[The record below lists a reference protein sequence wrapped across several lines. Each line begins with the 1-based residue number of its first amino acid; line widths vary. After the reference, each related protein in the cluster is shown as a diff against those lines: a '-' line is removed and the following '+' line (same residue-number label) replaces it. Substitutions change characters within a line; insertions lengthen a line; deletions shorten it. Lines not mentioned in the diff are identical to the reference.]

1 MEMHSFSV
9 YIDESIIRLAIW
21 NMFFLSLTDLPSVL
35 SGDQLLILDPQEQYF
50 RTSEGSSTTYSWKL
64 PKKWSKLKKYS
75 DQLTPYIGLFG
86 CTENTLSKGN
96 YQGSLFRFPLRREA
110 SRLSSEVFT
119 DRDIVL
125 NLFNSFMMDASVISL
140 FLKNI
145 EIIELYYKGR
155 GEANQR
161 KIFSIE
167 INENCVAEV
176 RKQRA
181 DFITEL
187 QHKSAN
193 PSLQIG
199 EINISYLID
208 ISISALSANESRLSS
223 DKFIVNQYYND
234 KDVSDDLQ
242 KYLSDKTMYVLP
254 IVGTAMFM
262 HKGPVTMDDNKPK
275 GREFCFLPLPA
286 EETSSTGLPIH
297 VNGYFMLSQDRSHLK
312 WTQKSDDSPLT
323 WNEALLLELLPMSYC
338 HMLTEAIL
346 ENQKDELLV
355 SVDDIYRAIPDISQ
369 VSEKWMPAVQTM
381 AAKMSMQQ
389 CLYSPRRG
397 GEWLTIEDSLLSPL
411 CDEIT
416 QKCLN
421 KLLLNNDYPL
431 VFPPVHVTEMLRRV
445 NTLPNAAGPTEVIQS
460 LKSTNK
466 YIEYPDREK
475 LLLLQYILDEASLN
489 DLGRLSLLPTG
500 NGKFVEFDP
509 RAPIIYILPVDIPST
524 IFPGLEEQFVRNNL
538 DSRIYQ
544 KLSSAAGSGEILIN
558 FDRIKSIILC
568 SKVGLIFYRYL
579 NLSQIW
585 FN

>member
-1 MEMHSFSV
+1 MHLFSFS
-9 YIDESIIRLAIW
+9 
-21 NMFFLSLTDLPSVL
+21 DLPSVL
-35 SGDQLLILDPQEQYF
+35 SGDQLLILDPHEQYF

-64 PKKWSKLKKYS
+64 PKKWDKLKKHS

-86 CTENTLSKGN
+86 CTENTLAKGN
-96 YQGSLFRFPLRREA
+96 YNGSLFRFPLRNEP
-110 SRLSSEVFT
+110 SSLCSEVFT
-119 DRDIVL
+119 EKEAVSNI
-125 NLFNSFMMDASVISL
+125 FNSFRRDARDIL
-140 FLKNI
+140 LYLKNI
-145 EIIELYYKGR
+145 ETIEIYYKGK
-155 GEANQR
+155 GEVNQT
-161 KIFSIE
+161 KLFFVGIE
-167 INENCVAEV
+167 DNCVTEV
-176 RKQRA
+176 RKQRTK
-181 DFITEL
+181 FVTEL
-187 QHKSAN
+187 QQKSLN

-199 EINISYLID
+199 EISISYLID
-208 ISISALSANESRLSS
+208 IRINANESRLSS
-223 DKFIVNQYYND
+223 EKFIVNQYYND
-234 KDVSDDLQ
+234 KDVSEDLE
-242 KYLSDKTMYVLP
+242 KYLSDKTMSVLP
-254 IVGTAMFM
+254 IVGSAMFI

-346 ENQKDELLV
+346 ENQKDESLV
-355 SVDDIYRAIPDISQ
+355 SVDDIYHAIPDISQ
-369 VSEKWMPAVQTM
+369 VSEKWVPAVQTM
-381 AAKMSMQQ
+381 ASKMSMQQ

-421 KLLLNNDYPL
+421 NLLLDNNYPL

-445 NTLPNAAGPTEVIQS
+445 NTLPKAAGPAEVIQS

-475 LLLLQYILDEASLN
+475 LLLLQYVLDEASLN
-489 DLGRLSLLPTG
+489 DLEGLTLLPTG
-500 NGKFVEFDP
+500 NGKFVEFDSG
-509 RAPIIYILPVDIPST
+509 ALKIYILPVDIPST
-524 IFPGLEEQFVRNNL
+524 IFPGLEELFVRNRLEL

-544 KLSSAAGSGEILIN
+544 KLLAAANSGELSSIKCLVIFRLTVCLDIN
-558 FDRIKSIILC
+558 LK
-568 SKVGLIFYRYL
+568 
-579 NLSQIW
+579 
-585 FN
+585 